1 MRRDVS
7 GGGWIGAGGKRK
19 IHFQLNAARAGGGR
33 GALGG
38 RLKLDTGD
46 AKIEVSQLTYLSG
59 VRDQCGGVLPA
70 ANAVQF
76 DGTGTYNGAPASFRV
91 CVQDNGEGRKAAP
104 DQIHVACTAGCS
116 YSGGGALGGGNIQ
129 VRQR

>member
-1 MRRDVS
+1 
-7 GGGWIGAGGKRK
+7 
-19 IHFQLNAARAGGGR
+19 
-33 GALGG
+33 
-38 RLKLDTGD
+38 
-46 AKIEVSQLTYLSG
+46 
-59 VRDQCGGVLPA
+59 VLPS

-76 DGTGTYNGAPASFRV
+76 NGTGTYNGAPASFRV
-91 CVQDNGEGRKAAP
+91 CVQDNGEGSKAAA